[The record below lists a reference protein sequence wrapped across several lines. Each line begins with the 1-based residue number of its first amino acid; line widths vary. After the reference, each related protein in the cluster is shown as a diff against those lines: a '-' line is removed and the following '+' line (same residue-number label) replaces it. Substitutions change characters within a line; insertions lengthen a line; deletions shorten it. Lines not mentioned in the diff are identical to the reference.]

1 MPPTPTIDYS
11 KFKIE
16 VFSPDG
22 ISIKEAMI
30 SAAHNFYCSGLTPG
44 QEYLIAFSYDEI
56 LLLCASFTC
65 DSSGRVIY
73 LSPANFL
80 FNNALGS
87 ISMKAGAELAKIV
100 KRREDYKISFQSWEK
115 QLIENI
121 LSVNAKVGNLFSNP
135 HGIPCFEAGNETAT
149 KLK

>member
-56 LLLCASFTC
+56 LLLCASYTC

-87 ISMKAGAELAKIV
+87 ISMKAGAELAKIL
-100 KRREDYKISFQSWEK
+100 KRREDYKISFQQWEK

-121 LSVNAKVGNLFSNP
+121 MSVNARVGDVFSNP
-135 HGIPCFEAGNETAT
+135 HGAVCFKAGAELA
-149 KLK
+149 KHVK